1 MPPLAA
7 PPLAAPPLDE
17 PPVLDE
23 FFSFSPPQ
31 FKRPKNSGKANTAIA
46 TFFTNYLH
54 ALEAEALSAAVYRRT
69 VPPSRRNRLIF
80 SGEDE
85 EFSGEDEEL
94 AERPA
99 SSGADAAFVALSVAE
114 VGEARCW
121 GPQR

>member
-31 FKRPKNSGKANTAIA
+31 FKSPKNSGKANTAIA

-85 EFSGEDEEL
+85 EL

-99 SSGADAAFVALSVAE
+99 NSRADAAFVAHSVAE
-114 VGEARCW
+114 VGEAR
-121 GPQR
+121 